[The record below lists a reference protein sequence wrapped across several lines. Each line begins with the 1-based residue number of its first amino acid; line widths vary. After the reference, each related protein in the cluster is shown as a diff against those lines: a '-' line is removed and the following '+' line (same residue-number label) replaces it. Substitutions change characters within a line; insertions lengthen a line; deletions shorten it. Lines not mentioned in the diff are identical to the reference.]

1 MTTSSAGRE
10 AMEDL
15 IARYERAG
23 GQTWGRMADQAEMY
37 YWASPIKFAAYA
49 MRTGDVSHL
58 MSVKNMVHRYAS
70 MLEDSGYGE

>member
-1 MTTSSAGRE
+1 
-10 AMEDL
+10 MEEL
-15 IARYERAG
+15 VARYERAG

-49 MRTGDVSHL
+49 MRTGDLSHL
-58 MSVKNMVHRYAS
+58 MNVKNMVHRYAG